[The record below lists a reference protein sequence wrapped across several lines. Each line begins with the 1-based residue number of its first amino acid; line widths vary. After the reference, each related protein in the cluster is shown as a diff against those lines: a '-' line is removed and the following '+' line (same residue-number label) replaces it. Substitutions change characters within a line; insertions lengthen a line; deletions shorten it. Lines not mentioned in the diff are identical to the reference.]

1 MIQLQCFSKP
11 GQHPRELN
19 PYWKD
24 GGSGLP
30 QNKPGSNTHEHSGD
44 SIREHSGDSTRERS
58 GDSTRE
64 RSGDST
70 REHLGDSTKRHSG
83 SRVGDGGRSW
93 MLRSYKRAVEQA
105 ETEGRSLE
113 QIAAERWGSLEK
125 LRSLLRAAGIDP
137 DNPDHPPKTGRREYL
152 YSEHPRE
159 GERRRKD
166 WKYRETPSRLLT
178 DHKSSRESSS
188 ASGFLKPGEADT
200 KLSNRRSEA
209 SASAGWSSSISQ
221 GWRKRR
227 EAWEEPQDQSDKH
240 SRDPKSSSPEEK
252 PSSQLASPSSSQK
265 LQEKREVESPSM
277 DVPSEPVTDSQLNA
291 IGAKLMKAELM
302 GDSEKVESLK
312 EELAKLRKLKE
323 LQESGRKAGQTQSK
337 GPREETMIVLTK
349 TDRFGRTRPVE
360 LPSSTGYRQPGPSK
374 TRTHSKKGKREKY
387 FADDDEYNL
396 KSLVE
401 QERQM
406 TAEETHAAIA
416 RMASKF
422 VPASNMEETVDD
434 VFDSKAAMRFD
445 PAKEEEKQKQRAILE
460 NRKMAEIIENCYF
473 CFDSPN
479 FSKHLLVAIGISTYL
494 SVPFH
499 QSLTEGHCLIVPMEH
514 TVCSMQMDENVW
526 SEVRI
531 FQKGLT
537 RMFADHDMD
546 VVFMETYSSSKSKS
560 HMCIECIPVPRE
572 EGELA
577 PMYFKKAIL
586 ESDEEWSQNKK
597 LIDTRQKGVRNS
609 LPSGL
614 PYFFVEFG
622 MDGGYGHIIE
632 DQTKFPHYFGREVV
646 GGLVDAEPRL
656 WLKPHKDSFEKQKQK
671 VLKLSEWWK
680 PYDWTQKLEEK

>member
-24 GGSGLP
+24 GGRGLP
-30 QNKPGSNTHEHSGD
+30 QDKPGSNSHGLSGD
-44 SIREHSGDSTRERS
+44 STKKRSSDSMKEHSGDSTKHRS
-58 GDSTRE
+58 S
-64 RSGDST
+64 
-70 REHLGDSTKRHSG
+70 

-125 LRSLLRAAGIDP
+125 LHSLLRAAGIDP

-152 YSEHPRE
+152 YSAHPRE

-166 WKYRETPSRLLT
+166 WKYRETPSRLPT

-188 ASGFLKPGEADT
+188 ASGFLKPGEADM

-209 SASAGWSSSISQ
+209 STSAGSSSSISQ

-227 EAWEEPQDQSDKH
+227 EAWEESQDESNKH
-240 SRDPKSSSPEEK
+240 SRNYKSSSPEEK
-252 PSSQLASPSSSQK
+252 HSSQLASPSSSQK
-265 LQEKREVESPSM
+265 LQEEREVESPSM

-337 GPREETMIVLTK
+337 GPREETTIVLTK

-422 VPASNMEETVDD
+422 VPASNMDETVDD

-526 SEVRI
+526 SEVHI

-586 ESDEEWSQNKK
+586 ESDEEWSQNRK

-609 LPSGL
+609 IPSGL

-656 WLKPHKDSFEKQKQK
+656 WLKPHKESFEKQKQK

-680 PYDWTQKLEEK
+680 PYDWTQKLKEK

>member
-30 QNKPGSNTHEHSGD
+30 QHKPDSNSHEHPGD
-44 SIREHSGDSTRERS
+44 SRRERPSESTRERS
-58 GDSTRE
+58 GDSTK
-64 RSGDST
+64 G
-70 REHLGDSTKRHSG
+70 HSG
-83 SRVGDGGRSW
+83 ARVGDGGRSW
-93 MLRSYKRAVEQA
+93 MLRSYKRAVQQA

-125 LRSLLRAAGIDP
+125 LHSLLRAAGIDP
-137 DNPDHPPKTGRREYL
+137 ENPDHPPKTGRREYL
-152 YSEHPRE
+152 YSAHPRE
-159 GERRRKD
+159 EERRRKD
-166 WKYRETPSRLLT
+166 WKHRETPSRLPT
-178 DHKSSRESSS
+178 DHKSSREVSG
-188 ASGFLKPGEADT
+188 ASGFLKPGEADM
-200 KLSNRRSEA
+200 KLSSRRSEA
-209 SASAGWSSSISQ
+209 SSSAGRSSSISQ
-221 GWRKRR
+221 GWRKRK
-227 EAWEEPQDQSDKH
+227 EAWEDPQDEGKKLSHDY
-240 SRDPKSSSPEEK
+240 RSSSPKEK
-252 PSSQLASPSSSQK
+252 PSSHLAPPSSPQK
-265 LQEKREVESPSM
+265 IQEEREVESPSM

-302 GDSEKVESLK
+302 GDSEKAESLK
-312 EELAKLRKLKE
+312 EELAKLRKQKE
-323 LQESGRKAGQTQSK
+323 LQESGRKGGQTQYK
-337 GPREETMIVLTK
+337 GPREETTIVLTK

-360 LPSSTGYRQPGPSK
+360 LPSTTGYRQPGPSK

-396 KSLVE
+396 KSLME

-422 VPASNMEETVDD
+422 VPASNMDETVDD
-434 VFDSKAAMRFD
+434 AFDSKAAMRFD
-445 PAKEEEKQKQRAILE
+445 PAKEEEKRKQRAILE
-460 NRKMAEIIENCYF
+460 SRKMAEILENCYF

-546 VVFMETYSSSKSKS
+546 VVFMETYSSTKSKS
-560 HMCIECIPVPRE
+560 HMSIECIPVPRE

-609 LPSGL
+609 IPSGL

-656 WLKPHKDSFEKQKQK
+656 WLKPHKESFETQKQK

-680 PYDWTQKLEEK
+680 PYDWTQKLKEK

>member
-44 SIREHSGDSTRERS
+44 SMREHSGDSTRERS

-64 RSGDST
+64 RPGDST
-70 REHLGDSTKRHSG
+70 REHSGDSTKRRSG

-113 QIAAERWGSLEK
+113 QIAGERWGSLEK

-240 SRDPKSSSPEEK
+240 SRDSKSSSPEEK

-302 GDSEKVESLK
+302 GDNEKVESLK

-337 GPREETMIVLTK
+337 GPREETTIVLTK

-514 TVCSMQMDENVW
+514 TVCSMQMDEM
-526 SEVRI
+526 S
-531 FQKGLT
+531 
-537 RMFADHDMD
+537 
-546 VVFMETYSSSKSKS
+546 
-560 HMCIECIPVPRE
+560 
-572 EGELA
+572 
-577 PMYFKKAIL
+577 
-586 ESDEEWSQNKK
+586 
-597 LIDTRQKGVRNS
+597 GVRYAFSRRDS
-609 LPSGL
+609 LVCL
-614 PYFFVEFG
+614 QTTTWMLYLWR
-622 MDGGYGHIIE
+622 HIPAAKVNP
-632 DQTKFPHYFGREVV
+632 TCVLNASLCPGRREN
-646 GGLVDAEPRL
+646 
-656 WLKPHKDSFEKQKQK
+656 WLRCTSRRPFWRAMRNGPKIRN
-671 VLKLSEWWK
+671 
-680 PYDWTQKLEEK
+680 

>member
-24 GGSGLP
+24 GGRGLP
-30 QNKPGSNTHEHSGD
+30 QDKPGSNSHELSGD
-44 SIREHSGDSTRERS
+44 STRKRSSDSMKEHSGDSTKHR
-58 GDSTRE
+58 
-64 RSGDST
+64 
-70 REHLGDSTKRHSG
+70 SG
-83 SRVGDGGRSW
+83 SRLGDGGRSW

-125 LRSLLRAAGIDP
+125 LHSLLRAAGIDP

-152 YSEHPRE
+152 YSAHPRE

-166 WKYRETPSRLLT
+166 WKYRETPSRLPT
-178 DHKSSRESSS
+178 DHKSPRESSS
-188 ASGFLKPGEADT
+188 ASGFLKPGEADM

-209 SASAGWSSSISQ
+209 STSAGCSSSISQ

-227 EAWEEPQDQSDKH
+227 EAWEESQDESNKH
-240 SRDPKSSSPEEK
+240 SRDYKSSSPEEK
-252 PSSQLASPSSSQK
+252 HSSHLASPSSSQK
-265 LQEKREVESPSM
+265 LQEEREVESPSM

-337 GPREETMIVLTK
+337 GPREETTIVLTK

-374 TRTHSKKGKREKY
+374 TRTHTKKGKREKY

-422 VPASNMEETVDD
+422 VPASNMDETVDD

-586 ESDEEWSQNKK
+586 ESDEEWSQNRK

-609 LPSGL
+609 IPSGL

-656 WLKPHKDSFEKQKQK
+656 WLKPHKESFEKQKQK
-671 VLKLSEWWK
+671 VLKLSEWWR
-680 PYDWTQKLEEK
+680 PYDWTQKLKEK